1 MFIRIF
7 GLNFGHFSLQIPW
20 PLHLRG
26 QVQVA
31 RGTTDLE
38 GLPQEFLRL
47 GQPLKKGR
55 VGIETNHSDIYR
67 GYPQSLKNDLIP
79 ARDPKQGA
87 NN

>member
-7 GLNFGHFSLQIPW
+7 GLNFGHFSLQILPW

-47 GQPLKKGR
+47 GQAPKKG
-55 VGIETNHSDIYR
+55 
-67 GYPQSLKNDLIP
+67 
-79 ARDPKQGA
+79 QGGD
-87 NN
+87 

>member
-47 GQPLKKGR
+47 GQPLKKG
-55 VGIETNHSDIYR
+55 
-67 GYPQSLKNDLIP
+67 
-79 ARDPKQGA
+79 QGGD
-87 NN
+87 